1 MSLIRLAILPF
12 AVAACLAA
20 GAPALAQA
28 PTPEELA
35 QRIISV
41 PAPSAYRVDGV
52 RTGARVRNDP
62 RVQGGKALRVPV
74 PGRSEQAWSV
84 GIAVPITQAVRAGDN
99 LILAFWA
106 RLEEGQDGAT
116 SATLPYI
123 AVQMA
128 GAPYTPLFNGPAT
141 IGPEWRMHELR
152 GRATQ
157 DHAANTLN
165 VAMHLATGRQT
176 VDIGP
181 VFVLN
186 MGQ

>member
-1 MSLIRLAILPF
+1 MSLRGLAILPF
-12 AVAACLAA
+12 AIAACWTA
-20 GAPALAQA
+20 GAPAIAQA

-41 PAPSAYRVDGV
+41 PVPSAYRVDGV
-52 RTGARVRNDP
+52 RTGARVRNDA

-74 PGRSEQAWSV
+74 SGRSEQAWSV
-84 GIAVPITQAVRAGDN
+84 GIAVPITQAVQAGDN

-106 RLEEGQDGAT
+106 RLEAGEDGAT
-116 SATLPYI
+116 SATLPYV

-128 GAPYTPLFNGPAT
+128 GEPYTPLFNGPAT
-141 IGPEWRMHELR
+141 IGPEWRLHELR
-152 GRATQ
+152 GRASQ

-165 VAMHLATGRQT
+165 VAMHLATARQT